1 MKKSKVTS
9 VQANGTWE
17 SQYGL
22 FFKHEVSFENGDS
35 GEYSTKSENQN
46 KFIIGEETE
55 YEFIDG
61 KFPKVKPINTFD
73 QKSFKEMSLKFNSS
87 NTKDNV
93 QEYIVKQSS
102 LKCATDY
109 IIANGGDQNTIIDI
123 AEIFSNWVLKGE
135 KPTESNTNLPF

>member
-1 MKKSKVTS
+1 MKKSKVTN
-9 VQANGTWE
+9 VQSNGTWDGRF
-17 SQYGL
+17 GL
-22 FFKHEVSFENGDS
+22 MYKYEVGFENGDS
-35 GEYSTKSENQN
+35 GEYSSKSENQN
-46 KFIIGEETE
+46 KFIIGEVTE

-61 KFPKVKPINTFD
+61 KFPKVKPINTF
-73 QKSFKEMSLKFNSS
+73 QQTSFSS

>member
-1 MKKSKVTS
+1 MKKSKVTN
-9 VQANGTWE
+9 VQSNGTWE
-17 SQYGL
+17 GRFGL
-22 FFKHEVSFENGDS
+22 MYKYEVGFENGDS
-35 GEYSTKSENQN
+35 GEYSSKSENQN

-61 KFPKVKPINTFD
+61 KFPKVKPINTF
-73 QKSFKEMSLKFNSS
+73 QQTSFSS
-87 NTKDNV
+87 NTKDNI